1 MSMWI
6 THNYTKE
13 ERRNTPLSWN
23 LRPTSR
29 QNIIHH
35 QSTKNPNM
43 RSQRALMGQNTKKLQ
58 LDTKPQPTRPLL
70 MTRQQHMKHPQ
81 LTMHPQLTKHLL
93 HTKHLQHMKLQQQLM
108 RHQQLM
114 KNQQPRNQNMK
125 NQQSTRSLSQNQR
138 RRDIREDTFGN
149 DPSLE
154 KENELPNT
162 LES

>member
-43 RSQRALMGQNTKKLQ
+43 RSQRALMGQNTKKLPNMNPQNTRKLQ

-70 MTRQQHMKHPQ
+70 MTRQ
-81 LTMHPQLTKHLL
+81 
-93 HTKHLQHMKLQQQLM
+93 QHMKLQQQLM

-154 KENELPNT
+154 KENELP
-162 LES
+162 